1 MTAEEAVKKWAIS
14 KGWITESATEVRI
27 DAGAD
32 DTGWSEFTPE
42 YTLRYELEW
51 IDENGKFHSHEI
63 HQDFNSILS
72 EVLEAGL

>member
-1 MTAEEAVKKWAIS
+1 MSAEEAIKKWAVS
-14 KGWITESATEVRI
+14 KGWIAESATEVRI

-42 YTLRYELEW
+42 YTLRYELW
-51 IDENGKFHSHEI
+51 WKDENGKFHAMEI
-63 HQDFNSILS
+63 RQDFNSILS